1 MADKRAD
8 YLDSLVRCLESRP
21 ARRLRYRVPALWN
34 AWGFSDVRRVGK
46 AECEVD
52 PRAFLLDCIQREILP
67 RRGNTQTGGRSLS
80 RIRGVVREK
89 GERVR
94 DGHQHRRGGDW
105 LRSAGF
111 YGLFPRMT
119 TAWDHDGDGDLS
131 DRRFTETGTFLKSIL
146 ILPLLKRMGVTAV
159 YMLPVVKHSNLY
171 RKGELGCPY
180 SAKNFFE
187 LEPSLHDRLLGDDP
201 ADVNLEFGAF
211 VEAAHAMGM
220 RVLIDLAP
228 RTAARDADWILD
240 HPDWFY
246 WIDRREERNY
256 AQPYVE
262 GADYLTPPPAEL
274 PRIHAL
280 PAMRA
285 HRAKFRFAP
294 NVTDPNR
301 WARFARLM
309 KADPPKNLLAEISR
323 EFGVITPPGFSDV
336 VNDRQ
341 PPWSDV
347 TFLRYYWDHP
357 TAVERCLPDPQA
369 QPPYLYSEVM
379 KSSRYAGRK
388 PNRELWQQLAG
399 ILPFYQRFGVDGA
412 RIDMGH
418 ALPDD
423 LEGMIL
429 QSARRVDPDFGFI
442 AEELGIDHSA
452 EARKAGY
459 NMIIGPA
466 WWMQPRAAEGRF
478 HDLVENVLPASK
490 LPIWAAAETPDTPR
504 SVTRTGGRRLA
515 RMAAAVNPFL
525 PNAAPFINSGLEVLE
540 RQPMNLGLD
549 AGPRTRYALK
559 PDDPY
564 YGRLAFFDRFVLH
577 WSNPGGPGMVR
588 LLADAAAVRARFA
601 ADLATA
607 SNYTPLK
614 VDTNRKLILALG
626 FHVERK
632 RRRLI
637 IVANTDFRSA
647 RRTAIS
653 GLPARREPIELL
665 FASNP
670 QQKPPRR
677 RGGLLAVELGPGS
690 VVVLL
695 I

>member
-1 MADKRAD
+1 MADRPAD
-8 YLDSLVRCLESRP
+8 YLDSLVRRLESRP
-21 ARRLRYRVPALWN
+21 ARRLRYRVPVLWN
-34 AWGFSDVRRVGK
+34 AWGFSDARKVGK
-46 AECEVD
+46 AELELD

-67 RRGNTQTGGRSLS
+67 RRGSRQMGGRSLS
-80 RIRGVVREK
+80 RIGGIVRGSN
-89 GERVR
+89 GRVR
-94 DGHQHRRGGDW
+94 AGRRTRRGGDW
-105 LRSAGF
+105 LRTAAL
-111 YGLFPRMT
+111 YGLFVRMT

-146 ILPLLKRMGVTAV
+146 ILPLLKRMGITAV
-159 YMLPVVKHSNLY
+159 YLLPVVKHSNLY

-187 LEPSLHDRLLGDDP
+187 LEPTLHDRLLGDDP

-211 VEAAHAMGM
+211 VEAAHALDM

-246 WIDRREERNY
+246 WIDRKEERNY
-256 AQPYVE
+256 AQPHVE

-280 PAMRA
+280 PVMKV
-285 HRAKFRFAP
+285 HRARFRFAP

-301 WARFARLM
+301 WARFARRM
-309 KADPPKNLLAEISR
+309 KARPPKNLLAEIGR

-357 TAVERCLPDPQA
+357 TAVERCLPDPQI
-369 QPPYLYSEVM
+369 QPPYLYSEVI
-379 KSSRYAGRK
+379 KASRYAGRK
-388 PNRELWQQLAG
+388 PNRELWQRLAD

-418 ALPDD
+418 ALPGD
-423 LEGMIL
+423 LEKMIL

-452 EARKAGY
+452 DARKAGY
-459 NMIIGPA
+459 NMIIGPS

-478 HDLVENVLPASK
+478 HDLVHNVLPVSK

-504 SVTRTGGRRLA
+504 SVTRRGGRRLA
-515 RMAAAVNPFL
+515 RMAASVNPFL
-525 PNAAPFINSGLEVLE
+525 PNAVPFINSGLEVLE

-564 YGRLAFFDRFVLH
+564 YGKLAFFDRFVLH
-577 WSNPGGPGMVR
+577 WNNPGAAGMVR
-588 LLADAAAVRARFA
+588 LLADVAAVRARFA
-601 ADLATA
+601 GDLATA
-607 SNYTPLK
+607 SNYTPPT
-614 VDTNRKLILALG
+614 VSANQEAILALG
-626 FHVERK
+626 FRVDRK
-632 RRRLI
+632 RRQLLI
-637 IVANTDFRSA
+637 LANTDFRSP
-647 RRTAIS
+647 RRTSVS
-653 GLPARREPIELL
+653 GLPARLGSIEVL
-665 FASNP
+665 FASDP
-670 QQKPPRR
+670 LRKPPRW
-677 RGGLLAVELGPGS
+677 RGRSVALELGPGG